1 MYSHIVLS
9 RFRWAVVVIAAL
21 VIASL
26 ACGPVSQ
33 PAATEAPAQPA
44 QPQATQPP
52 PTTEAAPSTE
62 EDKTEGGAESAEAP
76 GKTASDKAALG
87 AEAQTTGK
95 AESDKGPGMGPA
107 ASSQIPRLLV
117 INDTGQDVC
126 YVYISQTTD
135 PDWGEDWLG
144 SDEILQPG
152 GERTFEVEPGTWD
165 MLATDCSG
173 NEVASQYAVVVTA
186 DLVWQLSAT
195 GGGQAGGASLTVV
208 NDSST
213 DLCYLY
219 ISPSTSDTWGADWL
233 GSSTI
238 PAGGQQT
245 FTLEAGTWD
254 LLARD
259 CSGGTLDEQY
269 GIELSGDMTW
279 TIYGGA
285 GTGSASLEVVNNGST
300 SVCYVYI
307 SPTTA
312 SEWGNDWLGS
322 DTIPAGSSY
331 VFYMDAGSYDLMAT
345 DCSGNTLDS
354 QMGVD
359 ISGSMTWTIG
369 QGSSGGGGSGTLMLV
384 NNSGATVCYVYISPT
399 TATEWGGDWLGSS
412 TVASGSSYTF
422 SVPAGSYDLK
432 AEDCSHNVLDTQ
444 FSIDISGSI
453 TWTIGGSA
461 GGETVSLEVINTGGS
476 TICYVYISPS
486 TATDWGSDW
495 LGTSTIPSGTSY
507 TFSFDPGTWD
517 FKAEDCSHN
526 VLDSQFGVYL
536 SGYEVW
542 TIGSGGGGGDALV
555 TIVNNTAQAVCYV
568 WVGPPASEW
577 DGDLLGS
584 SILDVGQTISVYLP
598 VGTWALQAESCGGE
612 VLAYTDS
619 FYASEG
625 AVFYIP

>member
-1 MYSHIVLS
+1 
-9 RFRWAVVVIAAL
+9 VIAAL

-26 ACGPVSQ
+26 ACGPVAQ
-33 PAATEAPAQPA
+33 PSATTEPPPPPTTPPPATEAPPA
-44 QPQATQPP
+44 
-52 PTTEAAPSTE
+52 E
-62 EDKTEGGAESAEAP
+62 EGGKAEGDAEAAEAP
-76 GKTASDKAALG
+76 GKAASDKTALG
-87 AEAQTTGK
+87 AEAETTGK

-107 ASSQIPRLLV
+107 AASQTPRLLL
-117 INDTGQDVC
+117 INDTSQDVC

-135 PDWGEDWLG
+135 SNWGSDWLG
-144 SDEILQPG
+144 SDEILQAG

-186 DLVWQLSAT
+186 DLVWQLST
-195 GGGQAGGASLTVV
+195 TGGQAGDTTLTVV
-208 NDSST
+208 NTSGT

-219 ISPSTSDTWGADWL
+219 LSPSTSDTWGADWL
-233 GSSTI
+233 GSGTI

-245 FTLEAGTWD
+245 FSLDAGTWD

-259 CSGGTLDEQY
+259 CSNNVLDEQY
-269 GIELSGDMTW
+269 GIDLSGDMTW
-279 TIYGGA
+279 TIYGMGA
-285 GTGSASLEVVNNGST
+285 TGSASLEVVNNGST

-307 SPTTA
+307 SPTT
-312 SEWGNDWLGS
+312 SDSWGNDWLGS
-322 DTIPAGSSY
+322 DTIAAGSSY

-345 DCSGNTLDS
+345 DCSGNTLDQ

-369 QGSSGGGGSGTLMLV
+369 QGGGTGGGTLTLT

-399 TATEWGGDWLGSS
+399 TATEWGDDWLGTS

-422 SVPAGSYDLK
+422 NVPAGSYDLK
-432 AEDCSHNVLDTQ
+432 AEDCSHNVLDVQ
-444 FSIDISGSI
+444 FGISISGSM

-461 GGETVSLEVINTGGS
+461 GGESVSLELINNSGTAV
-476 TICYVYISPS
+476 CYVYISPS
-486 TATDWGSDW
+486 DASEWGSDW
-495 LGTSTIPSGTSY
+495 LGSSTIASGSSY
-507 TFSFDPGTWD
+507 VFSFDPGTWD
-517 FKAEDCSHN
+517 LMAEDCSGN

-542 TIGSGGGGGDALV
+542 TIGGSSGGGGDALI
-555 TIVNNTAQAVCYV
+555 TIVNNTGQAVCYV

-598 VGTWALQAESCGGE
+598 VGTWALQAESCGGQ

-619 FYASEG
+619 FYASNG